1 MKKVLAI
8 ALIIVVSLLI
18 ISINGYE
25 RLDNNLL
32 SVYLDNEEVTGIPSK
47 GYGTYLK
54 SVCDDNVDV
63 SWDNDNW
70 GLFISGLSKKVKCN
84 VYFSSDVEKPS
95 WQIDRVSSNNVL
107 TTDIYTIRLVG
118 SDNSKV
124 SSSLSVN
131 DIKFLVS
138 NCDYEPISKSL
149 EVIESSDKKIIYEL
163 KVYML
168 KGEGKLVLRINNGT
182 LKDDSGNEND
192 STDLDTGIII
202 TKNNDTKI
210 LVWQDWGSRAKSYL
224 KDYYENLKIDTDMSI
239 SSSDVIKD
247 NYDVVVYNYPYWG
260 ASTKLNEIYNSGINL
275 LSQYNNYT
283 SDLTINDDSK
293 NTIFE
298 GNSADIFSANSNFLN
313 GLLGDSFQ
321 EYDGGKV
328 WYWHF
333 NSKATIL
340 YKTVYNDEAFDKIG
354 YLKENDNMWFNIG
367 VNNSINYV
375 PIIEFIMGRIE
386 E

>member
-18 ISINGYE
+18 IRINGYE
-25 RLDNNLL
+25 RLDNSLL

-47 GYGTYLK
+47 GYCTYLK

-84 VYFSSDVEKPS
+84 VYFSSDLEKPS
-95 WQIDRVSSNNVL
+95 WQVDRVSSNNVL

-124 SSSLSVN
+124 SSSLNVN

-182 LKDDSGNEND
+182 LKDDSGNESD
-192 STDLDTGIII
+192 SADLDTGIII

-210 LVWQDWGSRAKSYL
+210 LVWQDYSNETK
-224 KDYYENLKIDTDMSI
+224 NSI
-239 SSSDVIKD
+239 SSYYSNLVIDSTLSVDEIIKAKF
-247 NYDVVVYNYPYWG
+247 DVVIYYNPYWG
-260 ASTKLNEIYNSGINL
+260 GSTSLNELYASGTNVI
-275 LSQYNNYT
+275 SQYNNY
-283 SDLTINDDSK
+283 DDGLVVNDD
-293 NTIFE
+293 TLEHAE
-298 GNSADIFSANSNFLN
+298 GGIKTLVYSAKENFLIRYI
-313 GLLGDSFQ
+313 GRSFN
-321 EYDGGKV
+321 EYDGGMIR
-328 WYWHF
+328 YWHF
-333 NSKATIL
+333 NSKVNVL
-340 YKTVYNDEAFDKIG
+340 YQTTYNNVVYDKIG
-354 YLKENDNMWFNIG
+354 YLKENNVTWFNIG
-367 VNNSINYV
+367 VSTFINYV
-375 PIIEFIMGRIE
+375 PIIEFITGRLE

>member
-18 ISINGYE
+18 IRINGYE
-25 RLDNNLL
+25 RLDNSLL

-124 SSSLSVN
+124 SSSLNVN
-131 DIKFLVS
+131 DIKFLVN

-149 EVIESSDKKIIYEL
+149 KVIESSDKKVIYEL

-182 LKDDSGNEND
+182 LKDDSGNESDN
-192 STDLDTGIII
+192 TDLDTGIVIA
-202 TKNNDTKI
+202 KNNETKI
-210 LVWQDWGSRAKSYL
+210 LVWQDWENNVKYNLSL
-224 KDYYENLKIDTDMSI
+224 YYKNLTIDTDMSI
-239 SSSDVIKD
+239 SKNDIISGK
-247 NYDVVVYNYPYWG
+247 YDVVIYYYPFWH
-260 ASTKLNEIYNSGINL
+260 STAELNDLYKAGINIIN
-275 LSQYNNYT
+275 QYNDYT
-283 SDLTINDDSK
+283 ENLIINRGDDVGVTVSGKVDIYKKVDNELTKYLGENFIDLDGARSLWYFNTNTKVLYKAKND
-293 NTIFE
+293 NV
-298 GNSADIFSANSNFLN
+298 
-313 GLLGDSFQ
+313 
-321 EYDGGKV
+321 EYDV
-328 WYWHF
+328 
-333 NSKATIL
+333 
-340 YKTVYNDEAFDKIG
+340 IG
-354 YLKENDNMWFNIG
+354 YLKENDNFWFNIAM
-367 VNNSINYV
+367 SPFINYT